1 MLMKIGILGTGSV
14 GKAIGIGFAA
24 LGHDVMMGSR
34 DPNRDDVKEWRKSA
48 GGTTSSGTFAEA
60 AAHAELAVLATAWS
74 GTENAIKLAKPENLA
89 GKVVIDTTNPLD
101 FSAPGK
107 PPVLA
112 VAGDDSA
119 GESVQRWAP
128 KARVVKAFNIVGNPD
143 MFRPRFAD
151 GPPTMF
157 IAGNDDAAKTEVR
170 KVLEAF
176 GWPDTVDLGG
186 IEMSRYLEPLAM
198 VWIVTYFRQGK
209 GGHAFKLLR
218 K

>member
-1 MLMKIGILGTGSV
+1 MKIGILGSGSV
-14 GKAIGIGFAA
+14 GKALGVGFAT

-34 DPNRDDVKEWRKSA
+34 EPDRDDVKEWRKSA
-48 GGTTSSGTFAEA
+48 GGKTASGTFAEA
-60 AAHAELAVLATAWS
+60 AAHAQLAVLATAWS

-107 PPVLA
+107 PPILA
-112 VAGDDSA
+112 VAGGNSA
-119 GESVQRWAP
+119 GEWVQRWAP
-128 KARVVKAFNIVGNPD
+128 QARVVKAFNIVGNPD
-143 MFRPRFAD
+143 MFRPSFAD

-157 IAGNDDAAKTEVR
+157 IAGNDESGKTEVR
-170 KVLEAF
+170 QVLEAF

-186 IEMSRYLEPLAM
+186 IEMARYLEPLAM
-198 VWIVTYFRQGK
+198 VWIITYFRQGK

>member
-1 MLMKIGILGTGSV
+1 MKIGILGSGSV
-14 GKAIGIGFAA
+14 GKALGVGFAT

-34 DPNRDDVKEWRKSA
+34 DPDREDVKEWRKKAGGKASA
-48 GGTTSSGTFAEA
+48 GAFADT

-74 GTENAIKLAKPENLA
+74 GTENAIRLAKPENLK

-101 FSAPGK
+101 FSAAGK

-112 VAGDDSA
+112 VSGNDSA
-119 GESVQRWAP
+119 GERVQKWLP
-128 KARVVKAFNIVGNPD
+128 QSRVVKAFNIVGNPD
-143 MFRPRFAD
+143 MFRPQFGD

-157 IAGNDDAAKTEVR
+157 IAGNDDGAKGDVR

-176 GWPDTVDLGG
+176 GWPDVVDLGG
-186 IEMSRYLEPLAM
+186 IDHARYLEPLAM
-198 VWIVTYFRQGK
+198 VWIAAYFRGGK
-209 GGHAFKLLR
+209 GGHAAFKLIR

>member
-1 MLMKIGILGTGSV
+1 MKIGILGSGSV
-14 GKAIGIGFAA
+14 GKAIGTGFAA

-34 DPNRDDVKEWRKSA
+34 EPDRDDVKEWRKGA
-48 GGTTSSGTFAEA
+48 KGKTSSGTFADA

-74 GTENAIKLAKPENLA
+74 GTENAIKLAKPENLK

-101 FSAPGK
+101 FSVPGR

-112 VAGDDSA
+112 VGGGDSA
-119 GESVQRWAP
+119 GENVQRWMP
-128 KARVVKAFNIVGNPD
+128 QARVVKAFNIVGNPD
-143 MFRPRFAD
+143 MFRPNIPG

-157 IAGNDDAAKTEVR
+157 IAGNDDAAKNEVR
-170 KVLEAF
+170 QVLEAF

-186 IEMSRYLEPLAM
+186 IENSRYLEPLAM
-198 VWIVTYFRQGK
+198 VWIVNYFRSGK
-209 GGHAFKLLR
+209 GGSAFKLIR